1 MRETTREVAA
11 ALLIGTCGRLLLQ
24 QRDDV
29 PGILYP
35 GMIGLFGG
43 HREGDESFLDC
54 VQREVEEEISFKVPR
69 EAFEELVTMRAA
81 YPDGSCVQ
89 GTYYVVRS
97 EIPTDRLVVTEGS
110 LFTTKASELPA
121 LLHRMTPSACF
132 VSRLYLMGGYAGHRP
147 AM

>member
-54 VQREVEEEISFKVPR
+54 VQREVEEEITFKLPR
-69 EAFEELVTMRAA
+69 EAFEEIVTMRIA
-81 YPDGSCVQ
+81 YPEGSCVQ
-89 GTYYVVRS
+89 GTYYIVRS
-97 EIPTDRLVVTEGS
+97 GIPTDKLVVTEGS
-110 LFTTKASELPA
+110 LKPVAMSELA
-121 LLHRMTPSACF
+121 DLLHRMTPSACF
-132 VSRLYLMGGYAGHRP
+132 VSRLHLMSGSHGHRP

>member
-11 ALLIGTCGRLLLQ
+11 ALLIGTCGRVLLQ

-43 HREGDESFLDC
+43 HREGEESFLDC
-54 VQREVEEEISFKVPR
+54 VQREIEEEIGFSVPR
-69 EAFEELVTMRAA
+69 EAFEEMVTMRVA
-81 YPDGSCVQ
+81 YPEGSCVQ
-89 GTYYVVRS
+89 GTYYIVRS
-97 EIPTDRLVVTEGS
+97 AVPTDELVVTEGS
-110 LFTTKASELPA
+110 LKPVSIAELPG
-121 LLHRMTPSACF
+121 LLHRLTPSACF
-132 VSRLYLMGGYAGHRP
+132 VARLFLMQGNLSHKP